1 MARCEIKIQFIE
13 DEPLT
18 TLNVFLIFLRQGG
31 KWNTFSWLVCLT
43 WGVTEIYIDI
53 DVMMLHLSLS
63 CSGRSSQEFDHQ
75 LHWMMRWHHQ
85 LLWIRTYWAW
95 CLWLWRLF
103 RWAQH
108 FHGKLRGHN
117 ISELEKNIFSLF
129 NWDWSSNRDIWRQS
143 FIMRNSTAL
152 WTKSSSA
159 VRDKSL

>member
-129 NWDWSSNRDIWRQS
+129 NWDWSSNSYFLPFQGS
-143 FIMRNSTAL
+143 PG
-152 WTKSSSA
+152 
-159 VRDKSL
+159 SLRIETGAIYG